1 VSTGNENNQGYLR
14 RLLRFLSAAVSDD
27 PGARGR
33 GLTEL
38 ARATEI
44 PLSTASRLAALLTDA
59 GMLRPL
65 PTGGYGPGAELIRI
79 AGNALVSLRGDSNV
93 EAVVRELVEGTGES
107 ASAGI
112 LVGDVIVLVSR
123 EEPDHSLRAVARIGD
138 SIAPHTSAM
147 GKAILALLP
156 AERRLA
162 LLRHAVGADADE
174 LDRELEAELD
184 EVRHVGYALD
194 EETYLP
200 GLRCRA
206 TAFRDGQGN
215 AIGGISI
222 AGPAARF
229 SHDRATVCVPLLVA
243 AAARLSATPVMPI
256 SSSNASE
263 DPANPPKPKR
273 GRSRQRT
280 V

>member
-1 VSTGNENNQGYLR
+1 MPLTHLNEWTTLSNETDGKQGYLR
-14 RLLRFLSAAVSDD
+14 RLLRFLSVAVSDD
-27 PGARGR
+27 PRTRGR

-38 ARATEI
+38 ARATGI

-59 GMLRPL
+59 GMLRTL
-65 PTGGYGPGAELIRI
+65 PAGGYGPGAELIRI
-79 AGNALVSLRGDSNV
+79 AGSALVSLRGDSDV
-93 EAVVRELVEGTGES
+93 EAVIRELVEHTGES
-107 ASAGI
+107 ASAGM

-147 GKAILALLP
+147 GKAILATLP

-162 LLRHAVGADADE
+162 LLRRAVGAEAGLFDQQ
-174 LDRELEAELD
+174 LEAELE
-184 EVRHVGYALD
+184 EVRRVGYALD
-194 EETYLP
+194 EETYSP

-206 TAFRDGQGN
+206 AAFQDGQGN

-229 SHDRATVCVPLLVA
+229 THKKASQCIPQLTRAA
-243 AAARLSATPVMPI
+243 DQLSA
-256 SSSNASE
+256 A
-263 DPANPPKPKR
+263 PADPKPI
-273 GRSRQRT
+273 GA
-280 V
+280 

>member
-1 VSTGNENNQGYLR
+1 LSTGSDGNQGYLR
-14 RLLRFLSAAVSDD
+14 RLLRFLSVAVSDD
-27 PGARGR
+27 PRTRGR

-44 PLSTASRLAALLTDA
+44 PLSTASRLAALLTEA
-59 GMLRPL
+59 GMLRTL

-79 AGNALVSLRGDSNV
+79 AGNALVSLRGDSDV
-93 EAVVRELVEGTGES
+93 ESVVRELVEHTGES
-107 ASAGI
+107 ASAGM

-147 GKAILALLP
+147 GKAILAMLP
-156 AERRLA
+156 SERRLA
-162 LLRHAVGADADE
+162 ILRRAVGADAAE
-174 LDRELEAELD
+174 LESRLEAELV
-184 EVRHVGYALD
+184 EVRGAGYAVD
-194 EETYLP
+194 EETYAP

-206 TAFRDGQGN
+206 VAFRDDQGN

-229 SHDRATVCVPLLVA
+229 SREKATVCLPLLA
-243 AAARLSATPVMPI
+243 AAAERLSAEPMFPV
-256 SSSNASE
+256 
-263 DPANPPKPKR
+263 
-273 GRSRQRT
+273 G
-280 V
+280 